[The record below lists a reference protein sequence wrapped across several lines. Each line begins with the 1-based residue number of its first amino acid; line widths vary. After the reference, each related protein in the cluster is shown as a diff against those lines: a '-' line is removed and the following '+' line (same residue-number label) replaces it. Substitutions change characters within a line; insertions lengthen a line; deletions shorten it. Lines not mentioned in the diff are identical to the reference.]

1 MTPTP
6 ENRQEK
12 PVPSLKTIL
21 TTLTLGTAIGFAG
34 PSLAQDYPTKPIRLV
49 VPGPAGG
56 VTDILARVVGE
67 KLRIAL
73 GQPVIVDNKAGA
85 QTVIGIQAVASAE
98 PDGYTIG
105 IMSNTLITVSVMRKD
120 LPLDPQTAVVPIV
133 NMAVVP
139 TVLAL
144 NPSLPAR
151 DWPSFQTMVNGTKD
165 GLMYSSPNIGSTPH
179 LAGEQLARQA
189 KLNMIHVPQKGT
201 PPALTDLL
209 NGNVPAM
216 MAPVSAVLPYIKE
229 GKVIPIV
236 VTDANRSADLP
247 NVPTVREAGLKDY
260 TPMSSWFGLVAT
272 AGTPPAIVQKLNAEV
287 NKILAMPDVQ
297 EKLRIQTFAFLGGS
311 SADFA
316 KEIREERARNAKV
329 IAEANIK
336 DQ

>member
-1 MTPTP
+1 MS
-6 ENRQEK
+6 
-12 PVPSLKTIL
+12 SLKRAL
-21 TTLTLGTAIGFAG
+21 TALTFGTAIAFAA
-34 PSLAQDYPTKPIRLV
+34 PSLAQDYPTKPIRLI

-67 KLRIAL
+67 KLRIAF
-73 GQPVIVDNKAGA
+73 GQPVIVENKAGA
-85 QTVIGIQAVASAE
+85 QTVIGVQAIASAE

-120 LPLDPQTAVVPIV
+120 LPFDPQKAVVPII

-151 DWPSFQTMVNGTKD
+151 DWPSFVTMAQGMKE
-165 GLMYSSPNIGSTPH
+165 GLMYSSPNLGSTPH

-189 KLNMIHVPQKGT
+189 KLNMIHIPQKGT
-201 PPALTDLL
+201 PPALADLL
-209 NGNVPAM
+209 SGNVPAM
-216 MAPVSAVLPYIKE
+216 MAPLSAVLPHIKE

-236 VTDANRSADLP
+236 VTDAARSADLP
-247 NVPTVREAGLKDY
+247 NVPTVREAGLPDY

-272 AGTPPAIVQKLNAEV
+272 AGTPPAIVQKLNTEV
-287 NKILAMPDVQ
+287 NKILAMPDVK
-297 EKLRIQTFAFLGGS
+297 ETLRAQTFAFLGGS
-311 SADFA
+311 VADFA
-316 KEIREERARNAKV
+316 KMINDERIQNAKV

-336 DQ
+336 HE

>member
-1 MTPTP
+1 MS
-6 ENRQEK
+6 
-12 PVPSLKTIL
+12 SLKRAL
-21 TTLTLGTAIGFAG
+21 TALTFGTAIAFAA
-34 PSLAQDYPTKPIRLV
+34 PSLAQDYPTKPIRLI

-67 KLRIAL
+67 KLRIAF
-73 GQPVIVDNKAGA
+73 GQPVIVENKAGA
-85 QTVIGIQAVASAE
+85 QTVIGVQAIASAE

-120 LPLDPQTAVVPIV
+120 LPFDPQKAVVPII

-151 DWPSFQTMVNGTKD
+151 DWPSFVTMTQGMKE
-165 GLMYSSPNIGSTPH
+165 GLMYSSPNLGSTPH

-189 KLNMIHVPQKGT
+189 KLNMIHIPQKGT
-201 PPALTDLL
+201 PPALADLL
-209 NGNVPAM
+209 SGNVPAM
-216 MAPVSAVLPYIKE
+216 MAPLSAVLPHIKE

-236 VTDANRSADLP
+236 VTDAARSADLP
-247 NVPTVREAGLKDY
+247 NVPTVREAGLPDY

-272 AGTPPAIVQKLNAEV
+272 AGTPPAIVQKLNTEV
-287 NKILAMPDVQ
+287 NKILAMPDVK
-297 EKLRIQTFAFLGGS
+297 ETLRAQTFAFLGGS
-311 SADFA
+311 VADFA
-316 KEIREERARNAKV
+316 KMINDERIQNAKV

-336 DQ
+336 HE

>member
-1 MTPTP
+1 M
-6 ENRQEK
+6 K
-12 PVPSLKTIL
+12 PNSGIDRRNNVQCLKTIL
-21 TTLTLGTAIGFAG
+21 TTLALGTAIGFAG

-49 VPGPAGG
+49 VPGPPGG
-56 VTDILARVVGE
+56 PPDILSRVVGE

-73 GQPVIVDNKAGA
+73 GQPVIVENKPGA
-85 QTVIGIQAVASAE
+85 QTVIGIQAVVSAE
-98 PDGYTIG
+98 PDGYTLG
-105 IMSNTLITVSVMRKD
+105 LLSNTLITVSVMRKD
-120 LPLDPQTAVVPIV
+120 LPFDPQTAIVPIV

-151 DWPSFQTMVNGTKD
+151 DWQSFQAMVNGMKD

-189 KLNMIHVPQKGT
+189 RLNMIHVPQKGT
-201 PPALTDLL
+201 PPALADLL

-216 MAPVSAVLPYIKE
+216 MGPVSAILPHIRN
-229 GKVIPIV
+229 GNAIPIV
-236 VTDANRSADLP
+236 VTDATRSPDLP
-247 NVPTVREAGLKDY
+247 NVPTAREAGLKEY
-260 TPMSSWFGLVAT
+260 LPMSSWFGLVAT

-297 EKLRIQTFAFLGGS
+297 EKLRVQTFAFLGGS

-316 KEIREERARNAKV
+316 KEIREERTRNAKV